1 MTYKW
6 YLLDWRNPQRVV
18 VGDLTNVHESSFP
31 SDGDTNL
38 EITPDPQF
46 ADLLRQDQ
54 TVLECEIN
62 VGGGHEGHYEDW
74 VRSLING
81 TLNPDGTIGSKV
93 TAQGIWV
100 EDLGHGSK
108 TELHPMDVVFGSVPA
123 SRLPGDWI
131 GDVAAAHG
139 LVVGQGLLAYRFAVA
154 SDDRAGEFQSA
165 PPLAPYTRPVTF
177 SLPFPLPP
185 AEGLSVPRHDLRLD
199 LSDNGTIE
207 ISDPVADGGGGTVLP
222 VTVTCVAAYDDP
234 APGADDQNPGA
245 VTGEIVAYWVPAN
258 VPLIEIRPSSLNFHA
273 IFVGE
278 SDSLS
283 TQVRNTGVL
292 DLVISIAAAH
302 AHSQFRWDAVS
313 GATIP
318 PGGSLEVFVDFGPQ
332 GIGSAQATMFVQS
345 NAAGS
350 PHAVTLTGQGKK
362 SM

>member
-18 VGDLTNVHESSFP
+18 VGDLTNVHESGFP

-38 EITPDPQF
+38 EITPDN
-46 ADLLRQDQ
+46 ADLLREGQ

-93 TAQGIWV
+93 TAQGVWV
-100 EDLGHGSK
+100 EDLGHGGK

-131 GDVAAAHG
+131 GDVAAGHG

-177 SLPFPLPP
+177 SLPFPPQP
-185 AEGLSVPRHDLRLD
+185 AEGLSVPRHELRLD

-258 VPLIEIRPSSLNFHA
+258 VPLITIVPQNLNFPA
-273 IFVGE
+273 TAVNGNAQ
-278 SDSLS
+278 LS
-283 TQVRNTGVL
+283 TQIRNTGAL
-292 DLVISIAAAH
+292 DLVVSIAAAP
-302 AHSQFRWDAVS
+302 AHSPFRWDVVS
-313 GATIP
+313 GATIS
-318 PGGSLEVFVDFGPQ
+318 PGGSLEVFADFAPP
-332 GIGSAQATMFVQS
+332 GIGVAHGTMFVQS
-345 NAAGS
+345 NAPGS
-350 PHAVTLTGQGKK
+350 PHAVTLEGTGKK
-362 SM
+362 GPPE